1 MNQNIESYKRI
12 IEALLFASP
21 EPLSLQTLQDYVPE
35 CENLQQVLERLQDDY
50 KDRGVILK
58 STQDRSH
65 SYWAFRTSEDLSDA
79 LSLTQ
84 DVQKQPSRAAMETL
98 AIVAYHQPITK
109 AEIET
114 VRGVATGK
122 GTFDTLIEAGWIKP
136 GRRRETPGRPLTWV
150 TTNDFLDHFNLS
162 SVKDLPGVEELRSS
176 GLLDPRPALDITSE
190 IDDLFDETHDQ
201 EDENADLDETETTD
215 NDHTSDDDNIQQKR
229 AS

>member
-1 MNQNIESYKRI
+1 MSQNMKSYKRI
-12 IEALLFASP
+12 VEALLFASP
-21 EPLSLQTLQDYVPE
+21 EPLSLQTLQDYVPDCDNLGE
-35 CENLQQVLERLQDDY
+35 VLENLREDY
-50 KDRGVILK
+50 KDRGVVLK
-58 STQDRSH
+58 NTQDRAH
-65 SYWAFRTSEDLSDA
+65 SYWAFRTSEDLSEA
-79 LSLTQ
+79 LSLSQ

-150 TTNDFLDHFNLS
+150 TTNDFLDHFNLGS
-162 SVKDLPGVEELRSS
+162 IKDLPGVEELRSS

-190 IDDLFDETHDQ
+190 MDDLF
-201 EDENADLDETETTD
+201 EDEDEDED
-215 NDHTSDDDNIQQKR
+215 EDEHNNDHNLQQKR
-229 AS
+229 AG

>member
-1 MNQNIESYKRI
+1 MKSHKRI
-12 IEALLFASP
+12 VEALLFASP
-21 EPLSLQTLQDYVPE
+21 EPLSLQTLQDYVPD
-35 CENLQQVLERLQDDY
+35 CDNLEEVLGSLHDDY
-50 KDRGVILK
+50 KDRGVVLK
-58 STQDRSH
+58 HTQDRSH
-65 SYWAFRTSEDLSDA
+65 NYWAFRTSEDLSDA
-79 LSLTQ
+79 LSLSQ

-162 SVKDLPGVEELRSS
+162 SIKDLPGVEELRSS

-190 IDDLFDETHDQ
+190 MDDLF
-201 EDENADLDETETTD
+201 EDEDEDEH
-215 NDHTSDDDNIQQKR
+215 NYDHNLQQKR
-229 AS
+229 AG